1 MDIVAKD
8 LQLLGSRTRYW
19 EYGTPASGPTIV
31 VVHGYRGDHHGLEP
45 VVRLLD
51 DFHVISPDLPGFG
64 DSTPM
69 SERPHSIAGYVDWL
83 AAFLDA
89 TGLAG
94 SILLGHSFG
103 SIVVAHAVAGGV
115 PASGVVLVN
124 PIADDPRKVAGIGAT
139 RFYYA
144 VARRLPERAAR
155 AWLGNPLVVQGMSV
169 KLAKTRDRELRRF
182 IHGQHHAYFSR
193 FGSRAS
199 IVEGFDASLSTT
211 VAAVADRIAQPVL
224 LVAGERDEVA
234 PLAGQFELLETF
246 PDARLDVIPGVGHLV
261 HYETPDAAAH
271 AIQAFAAERLGHGTR
286 P

>member
-1 MDIVAKD
+1 MDTVTRD
-8 LQLLGSRTRYW
+8 LQVLGSRVRYW
-19 EYGTPASGPTIV
+19 EYGTRGVGPTIV

-45 VVRLLD
+45 VVRLLPD
-51 DFHVISPDLPGFG
+51 LHIVSPDLPGFG

-69 SERPHSIAGYVDWL
+69 TAATHTIAGYGEWL
-83 AAFLDA
+83 RAFLDD
-89 TGLAG
+89 LALG
-94 SILLGHSFG
+94 EEVILLGHSFG

-115 PASGVVLVN
+115 AARAVILIN
-124 PIADDPRKVAGIGAT
+124 PIADDPGKVAGIGAT

-155 AWLGNPLVVQGMSV
+155 AWLANPLVVQGMSV
-169 KLAKTRDRELRRF
+169 KLAKTRDRDLRRF

-211 VAAVADRIAQPVL
+211 VAAVAPLITRPVL
-224 LVAGERDEVA
+224 LIAGERDEVA
-234 PLAGQFELLETF
+234 PLAGQFLLLEAF
-246 PDARLDVIPGVGHLV
+246 PDARLDVIPGVGHLI

-271 AIQAFAAERLGHGTR
+271 AIRAFVTELSA
-286 P
+286 